1 MKKLKLFCVAL
12 AFILLMP
19 YICYAQDSTDQTEVP
34 FEDVSSTAPEFNGAD
49 EWTLPEL
56 TQAYELGLTT
66 EKSMQKMSSSITREE
81 FCELAVLFYEKYTG
95 KEAAIPVS
103 SPFKDTTNP
112 TILKAVGLGITN
124 GFTPTSFNPAGFISK
139 QDMAV
144 MIVRAMK
151 AGGIDTSVTTK
162 VTAFMDANKIG
173 KNALS
178 SVEALQ
184 ERGVLKGEKYDSVG
198 GTDRYKLEPQGS
210 ISKQEAIILLK
221 RTFEYSCMVRNAS
234 KWGPEV
240 YIPKLKFSDKYLYS
254 EDVQVFENDL
264 FDLKIAPKTPVDKNF
279 EKRMYDII
287 KYMEAETGFLSNH
300 NNTKKWQITADIS
313 SSYSFDFDR
322 SIYSDG
328 YSFSNTRALSPIAD
342 GSYEDQEIIN
352 IAFYLVLSNYSF
364 NDKVSVNNTLINA
377 IKKYAIIKIQDNYFD
392 SEYLPPY
399 KYTQGL
405 LINEK
410 KRFEAELSSDPELF
424 FRNITNMETMGIYDY
439 DFFPEMSLY
448 SKAYY
453 ILFDYISETY
463 GKNKLYLCFSDV
475 VDATQ
480 SIFSDIDDL
489 IYNLKMRTNKNLFN
503 DFSIWYNRNKNNY
516 DINNSNY
523 FDRNIEPIYNEVSD
537 IEVYHPDYIGN
548 TGTNPSINVV
558 SYFPQ
563 LDYYN
568 NYKFVDDTITID
580 YTSAIAT
587 AQINGFEVKGI
598 SLTYTQIKKYIT
610 QGLTFEVY
618 DANSDLIF
626 KGPTDKLF
634 PGITIKS
641 GYMIFYGGVKIVLH
655 TKPGTTIKY
664 DDGSYVTSQLLVKQ

>member
-1 MKKLKLFCVAL
+1 MQKLKLLYVAL
-12 AFILLMP
+12 ALILLLP
-19 YICYAQDSTDQTEVP
+19 YICYAQDDTVQNEISD
-34 FEDVSSTAPEFNGAD
+34 EDTVSAAPEFNEAD

-95 KEAAIPVS
+95 KEAAIPANN
-103 SPFKDTTNP
+103 PFNDTTNP
-112 TILKAVGLGITN
+112 IILKAVELGITN
-124 GFTPTSFNPAGFISK
+124 GFTPTSFNPGGPISK

-162 VTAFMDANKIG
+162 VTAFMDAKEIG
-173 KNALS
+173 GHALS

-184 ERGVLKGEKYDSVG
+184 ERGVLKGEKYDSVN
-198 GTDRYKLEPQGS
+198 GTARYKLDPLGS

-221 RTFEYSCMVRNAS
+221 RAFEYSRMVYNAS

-240 YIPKLKFSDKYLYS
+240 YIPKLNPGDAYLYS

-264 FDLKIAPKTPVDKNF
+264 FEFKIAPNTPVDKNF

-287 KYMEAETGFLSNH
+287 KYIGAETGFNY
-300 NNTKKWQITADIS
+300 NNSKKWHITADIS

-322 SIYSDG
+322 NIYSYG
-328 YSFSNTRALSPIAD
+328 YSFNNTRTLSPIAD
-342 GSYEDQEIIN
+342 GSYENQEIIN
-352 IAFYLVLSNYSF
+352 IAFYLVLGNYSF
-364 NDKVSVNNTLINA
+364 NDKVSVNNTLIDA

-405 LINEK
+405 LVNEK
-410 KRFEAELSSDPELF
+410 KRFEEELSSDPELF
-424 FRNITNMETMGIYDY
+424 FRNIKNLGIFGIYDREFY
-439 DFFPEMSLY
+439 PEKSLY

-453 ILFDYISETY
+453 ILFDYIGETY
-463 GKNKLYLCFSDV
+463 GKNNLFLCFSDV
-475 VDATQ
+475 VNKTQ
-480 SIFSDIDDL
+480 SIFNDIDDL

-503 DFSIWYNRNKNNY
+503 DFSIWYNKNKHNY
-516 DINNSNY
+516 DITDANY
-523 FDRNIEPIYNEVSD
+523 IADNTAPIYNEVSD
-537 IEVYHPDYIGN
+537 IELYHPDYIGN
-548 TGTNPSINVV
+548 TGTNPGINVV

-563 LDYYN
+563 LNYYN
-568 NYKFVDDTITID
+568 NYKFTGDTITID
-580 YTSAIAT
+580 YASAIAI
-587 AQINGFEVKGI
+587 AQINGFELKGI
-598 SLTYTQIKKYIT
+598 SLSYIQMKEYFA
-610 QGLTFEVY
+610 QGLTYEVY
-618 DANSDLIF
+618 DANGDLIY
-626 KGPTDKLF
+626 KGPTEKLY

-641 GYMIFYGGVKIVLH
+641 GYMFFYGGVKIVLH
-655 TKPGTTIKY
+655 AKPGMTIKY